1 VNPDLEDTIIKA
13 GSWSNV
19 QCCRSAVMRIRIQLI
34 TLIRMRILLE
44 ADPDPNIHRDAD
56 SVPDTD
62 PTFQIKAQT
71 LEKVLNTLN
80 IFYTF

>member
-1 VNPDLEDTIIKA
+1 MKQISTVICFTTACNRFVVNPDLEDTIIKA

-44 ADPDPNIHRDAD
+44 ADPDPNIHRG
-56 SVPDTD
+56 SGSGSGSEYSP
-62 PTFQIKAQT
+62 
-71 LEKVLNTLN
+71 
-80 IFYTF
+80 